1 MHSTLACTAI
11 LNLEFSHCSQPIV
24 AGVTTPSVVGD
35 LVAAFR
41 VIENDHFLTDE
52 ENWMKTQEL
61 VGGSCRGETSD
72 ETPSNGVLD
81 VFDGSLNCS
90 FCIQLPERPITLAI
104 AIRMAKL
111 ARSEGVGGSIA
122 PKKFHVVHNDE
133 LPDTCFSTD
142 RAKKIGK
149 VEACSGKIFV
159 TILKYHFGP
168 ILVE

>member
-1 MHSTLACTAI
+1 MIQES
-11 LNLEFSHCSQPIV
+11 SQ
-24 AGVTTPSVVGD
+24 
-35 LVAAFR
+35 
-41 VIENDHFLTDE
+41 
-52 ENWMKTQEL
+52 
-61 VGGSCRGETSD
+61 
-72 ETPSNGVLD
+72 
-81 VFDGSLNCS
+81 
-90 FCIQLPERPITLAI
+90 LAI